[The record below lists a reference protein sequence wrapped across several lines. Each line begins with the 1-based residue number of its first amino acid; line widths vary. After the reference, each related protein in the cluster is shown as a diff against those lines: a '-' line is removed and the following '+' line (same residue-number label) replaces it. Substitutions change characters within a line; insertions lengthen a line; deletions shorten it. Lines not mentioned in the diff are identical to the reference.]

1 MTSAG
6 HDPPRWPLGRWHA
19 LELTGSP
26 AAAVVPASTAV
37 PAARKARSESATA
50 RRGALPD
57 RWWFLI
63 VFLVALAVFCATD
76 SGRIFFDTKLGVDI
90 DAREFLARLWSLWNP
105 LEWLGS
111 LQNQYIGYA
120 IPMAPFFLVG
130 QLLHVPIWLIE
141 RLWLSLLV
149 AVGFTGLVKLA
160 RALDIGTDAS
170 RLLAGAVFALWP
182 TFTILIGSTSA
193 SVLPGVLVP
202 WAVLPLVFAVAGRYS
217 PGRAAALSGL
227 AVAAMGGVNAV
238 CTLVVLVLP
247 GLYILT
253 HTRSRQ
259 RVLLSLQWAA
269 AVLAATAWWVVPL
282 LLQGRYAFNFLPYI
296 EQSTTTTATLSAA
309 AVLRGTGTWTAYF
322 TLGGVPWLA
331 AGWAMVTSAAAIA
344 ASAVVSATGLAGL
357 ARRDMPERRWLCI
370 STGLVTMVALAGYYG
385 PLGGPLHTWVDNLLN
400 GTLAPFRSLYKIE
413 PVIAVALALGCAHML
428 DRCWRLSIPVGRTRV
443 AVSAAT
449 APVVAL
455 VLIGLA
461 WPQVTGQV
469 LQAGSFTAVP
479 KYWYQTAAYLAAHSP
494 RNTALV
500 VPANPHGQ
508 FTWGDT
514 IDDPL
519 EPLATSPW
527 VERGLIPYG
536 GAGSQVML
544 QTAEEAAESGQQVP
558 GLAAYLA
565 RAGIRYV
572 VVRNDTAT
580 DVSGYTA
587 PQVVNETMAQSG
599 FRRVAAFGPRVPAA
613 GQYPSLVG
621 VVPGF
626 ALSYPAVEIFEADQP
641 GLRAAGP
648 VDVLPV
654 SQTALVNGGPDSLL
668 QLEAQGILG
677 SRPAVI
683 AGQQEA
689 GTPQLWAVTDGQRRA
704 DTDFGSTSDNQSYT
718 YTATQNN
725 PVDDPLGGAA
735 GPPRQ
740 LLPVAAAGHETVA
753 VLAGAASVTASSAG
767 TWNSEA
773 PQYDPAFAFDGNPDT
788 AWAESSPY
796 TPVGQWI
803 QINFDHQMTLPSSV
817 GIQLLDDSGN
827 RPVATELR
835 VTTAAGSAITDTV
848 PTAATQPLRV
858 PAGATGWLRITILGA
873 SNSFPGGLG
882 AGISD
887 VLIPGV
893 RVTTYLQPAEDIAD
907 GASAPSLA
915 YSFTQQ
921 VASPYG
927 QGSADNVTPSQ
938 SLDRTFVTPTDDVL
952 KAQMTAV
959 PQAGTALTAL
969 IAKLTAAAPR
979 SYRVTASS
987 TWDSLPVFGPDSMYE
1002 KGQQPWISASDDP
1015 HPELEFSWRG
1025 ERTISEIRLEQAY
1038 GVATAPTGVLLA
1050 GQHAFRLENVGL
1062 GGIVRISPALRT
1074 DRLYMTFPAVSTS
1087 TAGNP
1092 QDGEPSV
1099 LPVGLDTVIIPALKG
1114 MRAAVPNPAAP
1125 FRLACGQAP
1134 AVAVDGHSY
1143 RTSVTGTIGDL
1154 TDLGPV
1160 QLDLCSRGGTLNLSA
1175 GQHWLATGAS
1185 SDFTISSLDLATPG
1199 AASAT
1204 GPTFTSTAFTSTVST
1219 STVSTSTG
1227 TGSRTVQILNWGSDS
1242 RSLRVAPGQE
1252 SYLEVHEN
1260 ADAGW
1265 AATLNGRPLKPATL
1279 DGWQQAFIIPAGRG
1293 GTIALTFR
1301 PAFIY
1306 HVGLLISAVLLLL
1319 LLAFALG
1326 AGRLRL
1332 RRLGLARLRLR
1343 RLGLARFRLARRPPA
1358 DRPHQ
1363 ASPGT
1368 PPLGPPAS
1376 DNALVFVPAQRAGSP
1391 DGSWQPR
1398 DPQAPSDGRRGRHR
1412 QPQTAVIRAPR
1423 GLTAAARPPVTWA
1436 GLARDLALLVPLAI
1450 VVAVAGGPIVI
1461 AVPCIAL
1468 VGYWRPRWLPAIA
1481 AVGMLAAGLLVLASP
1496 SYTTLGYGPFSGQAQ
1511 ACALVALTAALLPRL
1526 TGLNQREH

>member
-1 MTSAG
+1 VTSAG
-6 HDPPRWPLGRWHA
+6 HDPPRSPLGRRHA
-19 LELTGSP
+19 LELSGSP

-37 PAARKARSESATA
+37 PAARDAKSGSAT
-50 RRGALPD
+50 RRRAVLPD

-120 IPMAPFFLVG
+120 IPMAPFFLIG

-141 RLWLSLLV
+141 RVWLSLLV

-160 RALDIGTDAS
+160 RALHIGTDAS

-202 WAVLPLVFAVAGRYS
+202 WAVLPLVFAVEGRYS
-217 PGRAAALSGL
+217 SGRAAALSGL

-253 HTRSRQ
+253 HTKSRQ
-259 RVLLSLQWAA
+259 RIRLSLQWAA

-322 TLGGVPWLA
+322 TLGGVPWVA

-344 ASAVVSATGLAGL
+344 ASAIVSATGLAGL

-413 PVIAVALALGCAHML
+413 PVIAVALALGCAHVL
-428 DRCWRLSIPVGRTRV
+428 DRCWRLSIPVGRAKV

-455 VLIGLA
+455 VLVGLA

-479 KYWYQTAAYLAAHSP
+479 KYWYQTAAYLAVHSP

-527 VERGLIPYG
+527 IERGLVPYG
-536 GAGSQVML
+536 GAGSEVLL
-544 QTAEEAAESGQQVP
+544 QTAEEAVESGQQVP

-599 FRRVAAFGPRVPAA
+599 FRRVAAFGPEVPAA

-641 GLRAAGP
+641 ALRPAGP

-654 SQTALVNGGPDSLL
+654 SQTTLVNGGPDSLL
-668 QLEAQGILG
+668 QLDAQGILG

-725 PVDDPLGGAA
+725 PVDDPLGGAG

-753 VLAGAASVTASSAG
+753 VLGGAASVTASSAG

-773 PQYDPAFAFDGNPDT
+773 PQYDPAYAFDGNPGT

-803 QINFDHQMTLPSSV
+803 QVNFDHQMTLPSSV
-817 GIQLLDDSGN
+817 GIQLLDDSGD
-827 RPVATELR
+827 RPVANELR
-835 VTTAAGSAITDTV
+835 VTTAAGSAVTDTV
-848 PTAATQPLRV
+848 TTAATQRLRV

-907 GASAPSLA
+907 GASAPSTA
-915 YSFTQQ
+915 YSFAQQ

-927 QGSADNVTPSQ
+927 QGNADNVTASQ
-938 SLDRTFVTPTDDVL
+938 SLDRTFVTPTADTL
-952 KAQMTAV
+952 KAQLTAV
-959 PQAGTALTAL
+959 PQAGSALTAL
-969 IAKLTAAAPR
+969 IARLTAAGPR
-979 SYRVTASS
+979 SFRVTASS

-1002 KGQQPWISASDDP
+1002 KARQPWISASDDP

-1074 DRLYMTFPAVSTS
+1074 DRLYMTFPAVSSS

-1092 QDGEPSV
+1092 EDGQPSV
-1099 LPVGLDTVIIPALKG
+1099 LPVGLDTVVIPALKG
-1114 MRAAVPNPAAP
+1114 LRAAVPNPAAS
-1125 FRLACGQAP
+1125 FRLACGQGP
-1134 AVAVDGHSY
+1134 AVTVDGHSY
-1143 RTSVTGTIGDL
+1143 KTSVTGAIGDL
-1154 TDLGPV
+1154 TDLRPV
-1160 QLDLCSRGGTLNLSA
+1160 QLHLCTRGGALNLSA
-1175 GQHWLATGAS
+1175 GRHWLVTGAS
-1185 SDFTISSLDLATPG
+1185 SDFTVSSLDLTTPG

-1204 GPTFTSTAFTSTVST
+1204 
-1219 STVSTSTG
+1219 STG
-1227 TGSRTVQILNWGSDS
+1227 TSSRTVQILNWGSDN
-1242 RSLRVAPGQE
+1242 RSLRVGPGQE

-1265 AATLNGRPLKPATL
+1265 AATLNGRPLKSATL
-1279 DGWQQAFIIPAGRG
+1279 DGWQQAFVIPAGQG

-1301 PAFIY
+1301 PAFLY
-1306 HVGLLISAVLLLL
+1306 HLGLALSAVLLLL

-1332 RRLGLARLRLR
+1332 RRLRLARLRLARLPLR
-1343 RLGLARFRLARRPPA
+1343 RLGLARFRLAGHPPA
-1358 DRPHQ
+1358 DRPLP
-1363 ASPGT
+1363 ASPGAPT
-1368 PPLGPPAS
+1368 LAPPPS

-1391 DGSWQPR
+1391 DGSWQPS
-1398 DPQAPSDGRRGRHR
+1398 DPQAPADGRSGRHR
-1412 QPQTAVIRAPR
+1412 QPQTAVIRVPR
-1423 GLTAAARPPVTWA
+1423 RLTTASRPPVTRA
-1436 GLARDLALLVPLAI
+1436 GLAKGLALLVPLAV
-1450 VVAVAGGPIVI
+1450 VVAVAGGPLVI
-1461 AVPCIAL
+1461 AVPVIAL
-1468 VGYWRPRWLPAIA
+1468 IGYWRPRWLPAIA
-1481 AVGMLAAGLLVLASP
+1481 AVAMLAAGLLVLASP
-1496 SYTTLGYGPFSGQAQ
+1496 SYTTLGDGPFSGQAQ
-1511 ACALVALTAALLPRL
+1511 VCALVALTAALLPRL
-1526 TGLNQREH
+1526 TGPGRRQH